1 LKALVLAAGKGVRLW
16 PLTENRPK
24 PLLPVGGRPL
34 LFQTIESL
42 VKAGVRE
49 IIVMVNYQASMVK
62 EALGDGLS
70 LGADISYVDQ
80 PSPKGTANA
89 VEAAKDVLD
98 GEDRFLVVYGDN
110 YYGPRAVSRLVEM
123 SRRSSSDL
131 LIGAARV
138 LDASQFGRLTVKDGL
153 VGGIREKSAK
163 KGPGEVIAGLYLM
176 DQSIFPAIVKTKL
189 STRGEFELTDSIQFL
204 IDHDRRFRMV
214 LLQDQEW
221 LGISYPWDLLGA
233 NRLALDVMESARDG
247 MVEPGVHIHGML
259 HLSRGSTI
267 RSGCYLEGPVFI
279 GENAVVGP
287 NAYLRPY
294 TVVGE
299 GSKVGAYCDVKN
311 SILMDKAKVPHLSY
325 VGDSIVGAGCS
336 LGAGTI
342 TANLR
347 FDDASIVSMVKGRRV
362 DTGRRKLG
370 AIIGDNV
377 RTGINV
383 SLLPGVKI
391 GSGAWIGPGVTV
403 RRDVASGARIK
414 R

>member
-1 LKALVLAAGKGVRLW
+1 
-16 PLTENRPK
+16 
-24 PLLPVGGRPL
+24 
-34 LFQTIESL
+34 
-42 VKAGVRE
+42 
-49 IIVMVNYQASMVK
+49 
-62 EALGDGLS
+62 
-70 LGADISYVDQ
+70 
-80 PSPKGTANA
+80 
-89 VEAAKDVLD
+89 
-98 GEDRFLVVYGDN
+98 
-110 YYGPRAVSRLVEM
+110 
-123 SRRSSSDL
+123 
-131 LIGAARV
+131 
-138 LDASQFGRLTVKDGL
+138 
-153 VGGIREKSAK
+153 
-163 KGPGEVIAGLYLM
+163 
-176 DQSIFPAIVKTKL
+176 
-189 STRGEFELTDSIQFL
+189 
-204 IDHDRRFRMV
+204 
-214 LLQDQEW
+214 
-221 LGISYPWDLLGA
+221 
-233 NRLALDVMESARDG
+233 
-247 MVEPGVHIHGML
+247 
-259 HLSRGSTI
+259 
-267 RSGCYLEGPVFI
+267 VFI

-299 GSKVGAYCDVKN
+299 GAKVGAYCDVKN
-311 SILMDKAKVPHLSY
+311 SILMDRAKVPHLSY